1 METDRLP
8 HARVP
13 ARVGSVLLVVGLFV
27 GLLVATGLASGATRG
42 TNAGAGLDT
51 LKPGVLKV
59 AIEPYAPYTSFER
72 GKQVGLEADMLYA
85 VAQKLNLKV
94 QTVVTDFT
102 GMISGV
108 QSRRFDITTGGIAWS
123 AKRAAAGLFTDP
135 LYYSPTAVA
144 VTNGKVYKSIHDLEG
159 LKLGT
164 VTGYVWVDG
173 IKEIANAKLH
183 TYPNTQVVF
192 DDLKAGRIDVAII
205 DPLLLV
211 DVQKKRPDLHM
222 KVEYLTPPSDA
233 EVASHPA
240 WTWFRQYQVAW
251 YIPKQEPKLEKAV
264 SAQIRALY
272 RSGQETKFIRTWG
285 GSPAEFLKPGAW
297 ISKERRGVDRPA
309 GWQAPRTR

>member
-1 METDRLP
+1 MSLGAAST
-8 HARVP
+8 AV
-13 ARVGSVLLVVGLFV
+13 
-27 GLLVATGLASGATRG
+27 LVAVLASAALGS
-42 TNAGAGLDT
+42 AGSRAADPYGT

-72 GKQVGLEADMLYA
+72 GKQVGLEADMIYA
-85 VAQKLNLKV
+85 VAKKLNLKV
-94 QTVVTDFT
+94 ETVVTDFT

-108 QSRRFDITTGGIAWS
+108 QSHRFDITTGGIAWS
-123 AKRAAAGLFTDP
+123 AKRAAAGLFSDP
-135 LYYSPTAVA
+135 LYYSPTAVG
-144 VTNGKVYKSIHDLEG
+144 VTNGKTYKNIHDLEG

-173 IKEIANAKLH
+173 IKAIANAKLH

-211 DVQKKRPDLHM
+211 DVQKKRPDLKM
-222 KVEYLTPPSDA
+222 KVEYLAPPTDA
-233 EVASHPA
+233 EVADNPDWA
-240 WTWFRQYQVAW
+240 WFRQYQVAW

-272 RSGQETKFIRTWG
+272 KSGLETKLIRKWG

-297 ISKERRGVDRPA
+297 ISKQRQGVDRPA
-309 GWQAPRTR
+309 AWQAPRIR

>member
-1 METDRLP
+1 MK
-8 HARVP
+8 
-13 ARVGSVLLVVGLFV
+13 
-27 GLLVATGLASGATRG
+27 TGLTPLRIVAALVTFLCAAALASVSGPA
-42 TNAGAGLDT
+42 AGASSGGPATGLDT

-59 AIEPYAPYTSFER
+59 AIEPYAPYTSFEH
-72 GKQVGLEADMLYA
+72 GKQVGLEADMVYA
-85 VAQKLNLKV
+85 VAAKLHLKV

-123 AKRAAAGLFTDP
+123 QKRAAAGLFSDP
-135 LYYSPTAVA
+135 LYYSPTAIG
-144 VTNGKVYKSIHDLEG
+144 VTNGKSYRSIHDLEG
-159 LKLGT
+159 LSIGT

-173 IKEIANAKLH
+173 IKAIKDAKLH

-211 DVQKKRPDLHM
+211 DVQKKRPDLGM
-222 KVEYLTPPSDA
+222 KVQYLAPPTDA
-233 EVASHPA
+233 EVAANPA

-251 YIPKQEPKLEKAV
+251 YIPKQSPRLEKAI

-272 RSGQETKFIRTWG
+272 ANGQEAKFIRKWG
-285 GSPAEFLKPGAW
+285 GAPAEFLKPGNW
-297 ISKERRGVDRPA
+297 ISKQRRGVDRPA
-309 GWQAPRTR
+309 NWQAPRIR

>member
-1 METDRLP
+1 MKPAAGLTRLTLL
-8 HARVP
+8 AGL
-13 ARVGSVLLVVGLFV
+13 ASVLMAVALVSVS
-27 GLLVATGLASGATRG
+27 GLASGAS
-42 TNAGAGLDT
+42 AGAGGTGLDT

-59 AIEPYAPYTSFER
+59 AIEPYAPYTSFEH

-85 VAQKLNLKV
+85 VAAKLHLKV

-108 QSRRFDITTGGIAWS
+108 QSHRFDITTGGIAWS

-135 LYYSPTAVA
+135 LYYSPTAIA
-144 VTNGKVYKSIHDLEG
+144 VTNGKVDKNIHDLEG
-159 LKLGT
+159 LRLGT

-173 IKEIANAKLH
+173 IKQISNAKLH

-192 DDLKAGRIDVAII
+192 DDLKAGRIDAAII

-222 KVEYLTPPSDA
+222 KVEYLAPPSDA
-233 EVASHPA
+233 EVAAHPA

-251 YIPKQEPKLEKAV
+251 YIPNQEPKLEKAI
-264 SAQIRALY
+264 SAQVRALY
-272 RSGQETKFIRTWG
+272 ESGQETKFIRKWG
-285 GSPAEFLKPGAW
+285 GAPAEFLKPGAW

-309 GWQAPRTR
+309 NWNAPRIG